1 MRGAGVLQGRLLG
14 AAPGPRCA
22 GFGLITTVF
31 PRRQRP
37 TFPATLSRHF
47 QRVMRCCSRT
57 SGPSFQAGT
66 RFAWGDLGA
75 SRLPRFGV
83 NTDAKTRRNGIPIFV
98 LWRGLANGDT
108 VPAPGS
114 PPCHQSD
121 SCDYFTM
128 NCISFSMCR
137 RHLSPPWPAGP
148 RGGGVHVCRHP

>member
-1 MRGAGVLQGRLLG
+1 MIATPFDEKEGKPAVLSDLSAGSFELLFPAVSPALLG

-57 SGPSFQAGT
+57 SDPSFQAGT

-83 NTDAKTRRNGIPIFV
+83 
-98 LWRGLANGDT
+98 
-108 VPAPGS
+108 
-114 PPCHQSD
+114 
-121 SCDYFTM
+121 
-128 NCISFSMCR
+128 
-137 RHLSPPWPAGP
+137 
-148 RGGGVHVCRHP
+148 